1 MSNHVNSARVVDK
14 ERIRQEINRQVEA
27 FLKKGGEIDVVV
39 DAENGARA
47 ERGTVWHNQDEITG
61 ILE

>member
-1 MSNHVNSARVVDK
+1 MSNNVNSARVVDK

-27 FLKKGGEIDVVV
+27 FLNKGGEIDVVV
-39 DAENGARA
+39 NAGNGAPA
-47 ERGTVWHNQDEITG
+47 ERGTVWHNQDEITE

>member
-14 ERIRQEINRQVEA
+14 EKIRQEINRQVEA
-27 FLKKGGEIDVVV
+27 FLSRGGEIDVVS
-39 DAENGARA
+39 DAENSASAKRA
-47 ERGTVWHNQDEITG
+47 PVWHNQDEITG

>member
-1 MSNHVNSARVVDK
+1 MYNHVNSSRAVDK

-27 FLKKGGEIDVVV
+27 FLKRGGEIDVVV
-39 DAENGARA
+39 NTGNGARA
-47 ERGTVWHNQDEITG
+47 ERGTVWHGQDEFTD

>member
-14 ERIRQEINRQVEA
+14 ERIRREIDRQVET
-27 FLKKGGEIDVVV
+27 FLRKGGEIDVVS
-39 DAENGARA
+39 DAENSARA
-47 ERGTVWHNQDEITG
+47 RRGTVWHNQDEITG